1 MMDFLKT
8 LTDPQSIIQYGGL
21 WLLLF
26 VIYAE
31 TGLFF
36 GFFLP
41 GDNLILIA
49 GIIAAT
55 HPEWLYNLPFPIV
68 ALLMIMAAILGN
80 TTGYWFGQKLGN
92 NIFKK
97 EDTFFFKK
105 KHIIQTQLFYDKY
118 GAMTLIVGRFIPIV
132 RTFAPILAGVINVP
146 KTKFFLY
153 NVTGAVLWIGSLG
166 TVAYYLGIYYA
177 EWIEKNIGYVFITL
191 IVVTA
196 IPVIVTGVRSK
207 LKDSKEVEDHH
218 PTK

>member
-1 MMDFLKT
+1 MIDFLKT

-55 HPEWLYNLPFPIV
+55 HPEWLYHLPFPIV
-68 ALLMIMAAILGN
+68 ALLMMVAAILGN
-80 TTGYWFGQKLGN
+80 TTGYWFGKKVGN
-92 NIFKK
+92 SIFQK

-105 KHIIQTQLFYDKY
+105 KHIIQTRMFYEKY
-118 GAMTLIVGRFIPIV
+118 GAMTLILGRFLPIV

-146 KTKFFLY
+146 KSKFFLY
-153 NVTGAVLWIGSLG
+153 NVIGAVLWIGSLG

-177 EWIEKNIGYVFITL
+177 EWIEKNIGYIFITL
-191 IVVTA
+191 IVITA
-196 IPVIVTGVRSK
+196 IPIVVTSIRSK
-207 LKDSKEVEDHH
+207 FKNSKEVEKHE